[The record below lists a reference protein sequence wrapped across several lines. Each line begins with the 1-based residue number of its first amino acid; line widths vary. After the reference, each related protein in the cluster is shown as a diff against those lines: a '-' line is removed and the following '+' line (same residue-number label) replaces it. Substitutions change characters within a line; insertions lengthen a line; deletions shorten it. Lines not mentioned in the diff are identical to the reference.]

1 MTAMKEKFQTL
12 VSPEKTKTYQ
22 RIKNRIAN
30 KPHLEISQAIAIKVL
45 DKLDELGWSQKEF
58 ANQMSVSPQQVSKIV
73 RGSENLTLESLVKIE
88 KVLGIQLLV
97 LA

>member
-1 MTAMKEKFQTL
+1 MKEKFQSL

-22 RIKNRIAN
+22 RIKDRIAN

-45 DKLDELGWSQKEF
+45 EKLDKLGWSQKEL
-58 ANQMSVSPQQVSKIV
+58 ALKMGVSPQQISKIV
-73 RGSENLTLESLVKIE
+73 RGTENLTLESLVKIE

-97 LA
+97 VM

>member
-1 MTAMKEKFQTL
+1 
-12 VSPEKTKTYQ
+12 
-22 RIKNRIAN
+22 
-30 KPHLEISQAIAIKVL
+30 VL
-45 DKLDELGWSQKEF
+45 DKLDELGWSQKEL
-58 ANQMSVSPQQVSKIV
+58 AIQMSVSPQQISKIV